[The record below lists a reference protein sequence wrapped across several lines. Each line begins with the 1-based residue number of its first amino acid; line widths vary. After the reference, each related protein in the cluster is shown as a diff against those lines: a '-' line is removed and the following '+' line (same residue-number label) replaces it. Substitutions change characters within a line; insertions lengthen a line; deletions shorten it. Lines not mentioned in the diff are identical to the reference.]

1 MTKRY
6 RQRLVAVIAL
16 SFLSFTS
23 PLLLIRNATAG
34 IPSEPTAN
42 PKEIASLIKNLKSN
56 NERELDATIKKLEK
70 IGEPAIP
77 ALIEALQAQN
87 LLVRRSAAQVLKQ
100 IAGPAIP
107 ALTKALKNSGA
118 DVRSSAADALR
129 SIGVEDKTV
138 VPQLIPLLKDS
149 DASVRF
155 SAAYALE
162 RITLSLQEKAKT
174 LTSSELNQAVSNL
187 ESALKVLAEH
197 KDDFSQSTIAN
208 LQAYLNI
215 LKAEQSDRLFAKS
228 IIQNSYIW
236 GTGIYLFLLLGSF
249 TIRPL
254 WLLKISETLKPK

>member
-1 MTKRY
+1 M
-6 RQRLVAVIAL
+6 
-16 SFLSFTS
+16 
-23 PLLLIRNATAG
+23 
-34 IPSEPTAN
+34 
-42 PKEIASLIKNLKSN
+42 
-56 NERELDATIKKLEK
+56 
-70 IGEPAIP
+70 
-77 ALIEALQAQN
+77 
-87 LLVRRSAAQVLKQ
+87 
-100 IAGPAIP
+100 
-107 ALTKALKNSGA
+107 
-118 DVRSSAADALR
+118 
-129 SIGVEDKTV
+129 
-138 VPQLIPLLKDS
+138 
-149 DASVRF
+149 
-155 SAAYALE
+155 E

-254 WLLKISETLKPK
+254 WLLKISETLKPNSRR